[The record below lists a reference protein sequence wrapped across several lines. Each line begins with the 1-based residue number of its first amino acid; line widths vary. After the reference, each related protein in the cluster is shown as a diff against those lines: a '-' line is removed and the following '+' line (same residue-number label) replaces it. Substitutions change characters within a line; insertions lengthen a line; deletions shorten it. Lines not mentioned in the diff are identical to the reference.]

1 MKKLIAIVCT
11 LAMLIGLVPLSPP
24 RASAWNTESGAYQV
38 GYARVDINPYVVEDD
53 PSSGIMALPLR
64 GEGDVWNRLADDIL
78 LDDNADGVV
87 DSNDGLKATCI
98 AISDDEG
105 KTVLM
110 ITMDLIGGIM
120 VDQVRP
126 AVIERV
132 NAAIATGELTG
143 VQKLTA
149 ADVYVAGT
157 HTHNAPDTGVYNA
170 KGKTG
175 TNDDG
180 VDLSVVN
187 ENLGLWIDRTVED
200 VCETAILALEDRG
213 AAQLKKDQL
222 SVSDAASPVL
232 QDKQLASTRHYN
244 TEVDGVEF
252 VAGDGF
258 NSISYR
264 DYADP
269 NDYATTRGINPKQ
282 VTVADDTIY
291 LLQFSFEDSSK
302 LPIILTGWRGHPS
315 LNNNTGWLSSPAPA
329 VTSIPGILNRLLT
342 TEPMGMFCSGAIPGS
357 RVQPKVPQLR
367 AALAAL
373 VWFWQ
378 RLLRNASVTV

>member
-1 MKKLIAIVCT
+1 MKKLMAIICT
-11 LAMLIGLVPLSPP
+11 LAMLLSLVPMSVPQAAAL
-24 RASAWNTESGAYQV
+24 NLEIGAYQV

-64 GEGDVWNRLADDIL
+64 GEGDVWNRLSEDTL

-110 ITMDLIGGIM
+110 ITMDLVGGIM

-132 NAAIATGELTG
+132 NTAIANGELTG
-143 VQKLTA
+143 VRELTA
-149 ADVYVAGT
+149 ADVYCAGT
-157 HTHNAPDTGVYNA
+157 HTHNAPDTGAYSS

-175 TNDDG
+175 TNNDG

-187 ENLGLWIDRTVED
+187 ENLGIWIDRTVVD
-200 VCETAILALEDRG
+200 VCDAAMIALNDRA
-213 AAQLKKDQL
+213 AAQLNKDQL
-222 SVSDAASPVL
+222 SVSDATSPVL
-232 QDKQLASTRHYN
+232 QDKSMVTTRHYL
-244 TEVDGVEF
+244 TDVDGVEF

-258 NSISYR
+258 NSITAS

-269 NDYATTRGINPKQ
+269 SDYRTTRVSSPKQ
-282 VTVADDTIY
+282 DTVADDTIN
-291 LLQFSFEDSSK
+291 LLQFAF
-302 LPIILTGWRGHPS
+302 
-315 LNNNTGWLSSPAPA
+315 
-329 VTSIPGILNRLLT
+329 
-342 TEPMGMFCSGAIPGS
+342 
-357 RVQPKVPQLR
+357 
-367 AALAAL
+367 
-373 VWFWQ
+373 
-378 RLLRNASVTV
+378 